1 MKSKIL
7 IRICIGLICSSSL
20 FAGGQLEKEPV
31 ELTNTIDEIAFD
43 ESNISWLIENN
54 ENFITIIDNGGNKV
68 TINKPIER
76 IFASGMAVFP
86 AIRAL
91 GAEELIIGAQGIDIN
106 EGDILFP
113 YMSKLPIFAPKDPSS
128 LLDYEKIIQMDPDL
142 FIVLSTSRAQVDENI
157 GSLGIPVVQLDFG
170 TNKDILILGAVLG
183 KEKEAE
189 EYVSWIEEIT
199 NNIEDKIKNL
209 TIEETPSV
217 FLYYGGSYGMA
228 PPPPYGSYG
237 KDNFLGNKMI
247 EMAGG
252 RSITSLTP
260 GEWINVDPEW
270 IIEQNPDVIIR
281 EYYNMSGT
289 DNTELG
295 YNTISNS
302 KAKDMVERITLMPA
316 FETSN
321 AVQEKD
327 VHMIY
332 GNIISNSWFL
342 GLPYVAKWLHP
353 EIFCDLDPTEIY
365 QEFITQFLRVDFNLS
380 KQGILVFSEK

>member
-1 MKSKIL
+1 M
-7 IRICIGLICSSSL
+7 
-20 FAGGQLEKEPV
+20 
-31 ELTNTIDEIAFD
+31 N
-43 ESNISWLIENN
+43 
-54 ENFITIIDNGGNKV
+54 
-68 TINKPIER
+68 
-76 IFASGMAVFP
+76 
-86 AIRAL
+86 
-91 GAEELIIGAQGIDIN
+91 
-106 EGDILFP
+106 
-113 YMSKLPIFAPKDPSS
+113 
-128 LLDYEKIIQMDPDL
+128 PDL
-142 FIVLSTSRAQVDENI
+142 FIVLADSKAQVDENI

-170 TNKDILILGAVLG
+170 TNKDILILGALLG
-183 KEKEAE
+183 KKKEAE

-199 NNIEDKIKNL
+199 NNIEDKIQNL
-209 TIEETPSV
+209 TLEDTPSV

-247 EMAGG
+247 KMAGG

-270 IIEQNPDVIIR
+270 IIEQNPDVLIR
-281 EYYNMSGT
+281 EYYNVSGT
-289 DNTELG
+289 DNPELG
-295 YNTISNS
+295 YNANSNS

-342 GLPYVAKWLHP
+342 GLPYIAKWLHP
-353 EIFCDLDPTEIY
+353 DIFYDLDPNEIY
-365 QEFITQFLRVDFNLS
+365 QEFITKFMRVYFDLSQQGVLVYS
-380 KQGILVFSEK
+380 KQ

>member
-1 MKSKIL
+1 MKSRII

-20 FAGGQLEKEPV
+20 FAGGQLEKDQV
-31 ELTNTIDEIAFD
+31 ELVNNIAKITFD
-43 ESNISWLIENN
+43 ESDTSWLVENTDSS
-54 ENFITIIDNGGNKV
+54 ITIIDNGGNKV

-91 GAEELIIGAQGIDIN
+91 GAEELIIGAQGIDRN
-106 EGDILFP
+106 EGAILFP
-113 YMSKLPIFAPKDPSS
+113 YMSKLPVFAPNDPSS
-128 LLDYEKIIQMDPDL
+128 LLDYEKIVQMNPDL
-142 FIVLSTSRAQVDENI
+142 FIVLADSKAQVDENI

-170 TNKDILILGAVLG
+170 TNKDILILGALLG
-183 KEKEAE
+183 KKKEAE

-199 NNIEDKIKNL
+199 NNIEDKIQNL
-209 TIEETPSV
+209 TLEDTPSV

-247 EMAGG
+247 KMAGG

-270 IIEQNPDVIIR
+270 IIEQNPDVLIR
-281 EYYNMSGT
+281 EYYNVSGT
-289 DNTELG
+289 DNPELG
-295 YNTISNS
+295 YNANSNS

-342 GLPYVAKWLHP
+342 GLPYIAKWLHP
-353 EIFCDLDPTEIY
+353 DIFYDLDPNEIY
-365 QEFITQFLRVDFNLS
+365 QEFITKFMRVYFDLSQQGVLVYS
-380 KQGILVFSEK
+380 KQ